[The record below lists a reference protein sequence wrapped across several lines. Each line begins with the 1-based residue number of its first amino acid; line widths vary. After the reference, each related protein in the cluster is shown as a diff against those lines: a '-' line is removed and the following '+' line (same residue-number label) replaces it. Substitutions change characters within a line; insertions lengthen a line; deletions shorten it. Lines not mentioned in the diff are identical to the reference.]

1 MTMTHFDIVI
11 NGGGL
16 VGNSLALA
24 LSKLPYSVAVI
35 EPYPLHNAQRSLLES
50 RTIAISHGA
59 KRIYE
64 GLQVWQA
71 LSPYATPI
79 HHIHVS
85 DKGHFGMTRI
95 HARDQQMPALGYVVQ
110 IAEVNQVLQQQVQQH
125 SNIQIFC
132 PAAIKNAE
140 MKNNKQWHI
149 TLASEKQIT
158 CDLLIAADGAQSNL
172 RQQLGLSIEEKDY
185 HQTALVGVVELSRS
199 HGNVAYERFTSDGP
213 IALLPM
219 QGNFSTVIVTVSTD
233 KLAQWQNLTEA
244 DFLSKLQ
251 KYFGYRLGRFV
262 KMGQQVAYPLKLT
275 TAPEQALSQFLLVGN
290 AAHTMHPIAAQSFN
304 LSLRDVAVL
313 AELLQQANQSS
324 QRLDDPSL
332 LQAYLKQRSRDQ
344 QRTVRFTD
352 NLIEIFST
360 PSLRLPRNLAMTGL
374 ELIPPFKTLLG
385 KYGAGTLGKLSRLA
399 RGIPL

>member
-1 MTMTHFDIVI
+1 
-11 NGGGL
+11 
-16 VGNSLALA
+16 
-24 LSKLPYSVAVI
+24 
-35 EPYPLHNAQRSLLES
+35 
-50 RTIAISHGA
+50 
-59 KRIYE
+59 
-64 GLQVWQA
+64 
-71 LSPYATPI
+71 
-79 HHIHVS
+79 
-85 DKGHFGMTRI
+85 
-95 HARDQQMPALGYVVQ
+95 
-110 IAEVNQVLQQQVQQH
+110 
-125 SNIQIFC
+125 
-132 PAAIKNAE
+132 

-149 TLASEKQIT
+149 TLASEQQIT

-199 HGNVAYERFTSDGP
+199 HANVAYERFTSDGP

-262 KMGQQVAYPLKLT
+262 NMGQRVAYPLKLT
-275 TAPEQALSQFLLVGN
+275 TAPEQTLSQFLLVGN

-313 AELLQQANQSS
+313 AELLQQASKTS
-324 QRLDDPSL
+324 QALSDPAL
-332 LQAYLKQRSRDQ
+332 LAMYLKQRHRDQ

-374 ELIPPFKTLLG
+374 EFIPPFKTLLG